1 MVVGSNPTVPISLIF
16 DTECVNSHKLSKSDR
31 IKMTKLKSAHSY
43 LERQRTVKTI
53 KKESVG
59 IFYALHS
66 SEQSLISEDFV

>member
-1 MVVGSNPTVPISLIF
+1 
-16 DTECVNSHKLSKSDR
+16 
-31 IKMTKLKSAHSY
+31 MTKLKSAHSY